1 MSTWDAWQVLAYL
14 AVFAIVGGVTGA
26 ATFELAR
33 SLRWRRANAAAR
45 ASAVQ
50 SGTVTLQGTD
60 QLKFHDGMAVEM
72 SSGTGDAQYAAK
84 RARHHGISGSD
95 FRHPAELINKRGPD
109 GKFVLNAQEREAC
122 SILACLAGHDE
133 CYVTHVDLERRE
145 VGLSTSMGGFVE
157 WTRPFDAVRVN
168 SWRNHQG
175 SWRVGDIVRRPGT

>member
-72 SSGTGDAQYAAK
+72 SSGTMSSGTGDGMAVEMSSGTMSSGTGDAQYAAK
-84 RARHHGISGSD
+84 RARHHGISGS
-95 FRHPAELINKRGPD
+95 
-109 GKFVLNAQEREAC
+109 
-122 SILACLAGHDE
+122 
-133 CYVTHVDLERRE
+133 
-145 VGLSTSMGGFVE
+145 
-157 WTRPFDAVRVN
+157 
-168 SWRNHQG
+168 
-175 SWRVGDIVRRPGT
+175 GDIVRRPGT